1 VRLIKGHFLTTSN
14 RVVFSMDIHLTAGER
29 SRCGVLLTQIGW
41 QILLTLVLWGT
52 FLASS
57 WAEEAGAGNPLPMR
71 KVDDT
76 LMIQQPHCE
85 DGSRTYQDCT
95 VEERLLVPVAHLNQ
109 ELEALGLRAE
119 DLTLLL
125 DGVPMASKATEVCEK
140 DACELSFR
148 LHRVIASVSNP
159 ERDSPNAA
167 AWSELFSH
175 WDDDAK
181 SVSVALRH
189 DARVWPS
196 GNSVSLHT
204 RRVYGM
210 PLILMVGTAI
220 CMVVLFTLMPGV
232 VRERQY
238 FPDTWKGVGDAA
250 VARRF
255 LAAVVG
261 VPVAAESLK
270 PVEAARRLL
279 LPPVSLSQT
288 LTVWWLVIVMLS
300 FGYMLYV
307 THSVDI
313 VNATMLALL
322 GIPVTVTAGACVV
335 DRANSQDAGWDAD
348 LLAALTGDQA
358 LAAEQ
363 TRALLTRARETMLI
377 TRNLATDLLSET
389 TPETW
394 DPHRVQILVF
404 SVVFGVYY
412 MSQLNRLVAL
422 PDFSSAVLTLLG
434 ISSATYLGFK
444 VVKAQG

>member
-1 VRLIKGHFLTTSN
+1 
-14 RVVFSMDIHLTAGER
+14 MDIPLTAVEPPR
-29 SRCGVLLTQIGW
+29 YGVLLTRIAW
-41 QILLTLVLWGT
+41 QILLTLVLLGT
-52 FLASS
+52 FSTSS
-57 WAEEAGAGNPLPMR
+57 WAEGAGAGNSLVPGDIR
-71 KVDDT
+71 FDQVGCSNGRATD
-76 LMIQQPHCE
+76 QN
-85 DGSRTYQDCT
+85 CT

-125 DGVPMASKATEVCEK
+125 DGVPMANKATEMCEK
-140 DACELSFR
+140 DACELSFP
-148 LHRVIASVSNP
+148 LHRVIASISTP
-159 ERDSPNAA
+159 GGTEKDSPNAA

-189 DARVWPS
+189 DAKIWQS
-196 GNSVSLHT
+196 GNSVSMHT
-204 RRVYGM
+204 RRIYGM
-210 PLILMVGTAI
+210 PLILMLGTAI
-220 CMVVLFTLMPGV
+220 CMVVLFTLMPGI

-238 FPDTWKGVGDAA
+238 FPDTWKAVGDTG
-250 VARRF
+250 VARKF
-255 LAAVVG
+255 LAAVDG
-261 VPVAAESLK
+261 APAAADSLK
-270 PVEAARRLL
+270 PTEVARRLL

-313 VNATMLALL
+313 VNGTMLALL
-322 GIPVTVTAGACVV
+322 GIPVAVTAGACVV
-335 DRANSQDAGWDAD
+335 DRSNSQDACRDAD
-348 LLAALTGDQA
+348 LLAALAGDQA
-358 LAAEQ
+358 AAGQ
-363 TRALLTRARETMLI
+363 TRALLTRARETML
-377 TRNLATDLLSET
+377 TTQNLATDLLSET

-412 MSQLNRLVAL
+412 LSQLNRLVAL
-422 PDFSSAVLTLLG
+422 PDFSSSMLTLLG

>member
-1 VRLIKGHFLTTSN
+1 
-14 RVVFSMDIHLTAGER
+14 MDIPLTAVER
-29 SRCGVLLTQIGW
+29 PRYGVLLIQIGW
-41 QILLTLVLWGT
+41 QILLALVLWGT
-52 FLASS
+52 FFASS
-57 WAEEAGAGNPLPMR
+57 WAEGGGAGNPLSMG

-125 DGVPMASKATEVCEK
+125 DGVPMANKATEMCEK
-140 DACELSFR
+140 DACELSFP

-159 ERDSPNAA
+159 GGTERDNPNAA

-189 DARVWPS
+189 DAKIWAS

-210 PLILMVGTAI
+210 PLILMMGTAI

-238 FPDTWKGVGDAA
+238 FPDTWKAVGDAG

-255 LAAVVG
+255 LAMVVG
-261 VPVAAESLK
+261 APAAAESLK
-270 PVEAARRLL
+270 PIEAARRLL

-313 VNATMLALL
+313 VNNTMLALL
-322 GIPVTVTAGACVV
+322 GISVAVTAGACVV
-335 DRANSQDAGWDAD
+335 DRSTSQDACRDAD
-348 LLAALTGDQA
+348 LLAAVNGDQGP
-358 LAAEQ
+358 AAEQ
-363 TRALLTRARETMLI
+363 TRALLTRARDTMLI
-377 TRNLATDLLSET
+377 TQNLATDLLSET

-412 MSQLNRLVAL
+412 LSQLNRLVAL
-422 PDFSSAVLTLLG
+422 PDFSAAVLTLLG